1 MATTGKVT
9 EIRDGQMII
18 LINQDDEVCHT
29 CAIQAFCKHGECE
42 TIQLPEQKDISP
54 GDIVS
59 IEEQKGILLKTSLIA
74 YGIPLLFFSAG
85 ILIAS
90 QIKTSFSAPELLWFG
105 VGLFGLILGGF
116 VGNWIAKKLA
126 AHLKEHFII
135 KTITP

>member
-18 LINQDDEVCHT
+18 QINQDDEVCHA
-29 CAIQAFCKHGECE
+29 CAIQAFCKHGKCE

-85 ILIAS
+85 ILLAS
-90 QIKTSFSAPELLWFG
+90 LIETSVPTPELIWFA
-105 VGLFGLILGGF
+105 VGLGGLVLGGF

-126 AHLKEHFII
+126 AHLQEHFII
-135 KTITP
+135 KIIT